1 MGHKGKLNDDK
12 KSSEQLKVDHKPEEQ
27 TDSAAKEKKVK
38 MVKKKKKK
46 AKTDSNDEIKFDE
59 LISEPQQV
67 SYTVEEPDTIKDM
80 KAVQST
86 VEITDVDNQKE
97 EEASVPVDMKSSDNL
112 PIIKELSDDSITT
125 SALESSSVESNIASV
140 KGPKIILE
148 ASPISSEFV
157 PSIDITEAE
166 TAQLSEKES
175 QEATDTIKNPQE
187 IPEKEKKIKDNVEQQ
202 NDKLPDVSK
211 NKSVDDAPRKR

>member
-1 MGHKGKLNDDK
+1 MGNERTETKVGKKGTDADIKQNVGHKERMGDDEK
-12 KSSEQLKVDHKPEEQ
+12 TSEQLKVDHKPEEQ

-67 SYTVEEPDTIKDM
+67 SYTVEEPDTIKDV
-80 KAVQST
+80 KAVQSA

-112 PIIKELSDDSITT
+112 PIIKELSDDSITV

-140 KGPKIILE
+140 KESKMILE
-148 ASPISSEFV
+148 AS
-157 PSIDITEAE
+157 
-166 TAQLSEKES
+166 
-175 QEATDTIKNPQE
+175 
-187 IPEKEKKIKDNVEQQ
+187 
-202 NDKLPDVSK
+202 
-211 NKSVDDAPRKR
+211 